1 MQVTMNTNPG
11 RIDKYEL
18 QELLNQDGMTEVW
31 KAFDTQA
38 GRYVAIKFLH
48 ANLEMDPGFATRFQR
63 ETPALAALNHPNIV
77 QYYDFSILPHPGT
90 GNATACVVMKY
101 VDGGT
106 LADYIRNTSH
116 QGRYPAAADIVR
128 LFTCIGTAVEYAH
141 KHGIVH
147 GQLKPTNILL
157 DKHNTSHNTA
167 GEPVITDFGTLRL
180 LGVMV
185 GNTGSWRMGAPLY
198 TSPEQIMGSPGDERS
213 DIYALGIMLYEI
225 CTGTPP
231 FLGNNPAPIMMQ
243 HINTIPTLPTLINPG
258 LPAALT
264 TIIMRCIAKDPWA
277 RFPTVSSLLEALG
290 QAVGPEEKMPS
301 NISVPVNVG
310 QPDYSARD
318 RDLPTVI
325 TGHPSLPA
333 AAIPAA
339 FTPPLA
345 GISGASF
352 SPFPPSAEIP
362 GSAGQTPAHDYATPY
377 PKVAGS
383 SQPYPAL
390 QPGGPI
396 TPMPSTS
403 LPGQPAQSF
412 PATSYVQP
420 PENSPSRKPRRR
432 TLWIALVALLILV
445 LVGSS
450 LVAYYTFFLKSAS
463 PPVTTTSL
471 AGHAYFV
478 SSGLLAVNPDSSQG
492 ITDQLQIKLENIPP
506 PPSGKTYYAWLLND
520 KNLEWKPIPL
530 GQLTVNNGV
539 IDFAYPGDAQHA
551 NLLATNSRFF
561 ITEEDAGSPPVNPSL
576 NPNTLLYYAGFSQI
590 PDPTNPK
597 HYSLYDHIRHLLS
610 DDPKVKAAGLS
621 GGLDIWL
628 YRNTQKILEWAGSAR
643 DLQQSGN
650 MPLIHRQLTRII
662 DYLDGTY
669 YNQHDLPGQP
679 LLVDPT
685 IAKIG
690 LLTFDTA
697 LQVNNPGYLYHI
709 GTHLRDIT
717 TLPQANAQ
725 QKALAVQISQA
736 INGVNAWFQTIR
748 SDALQLYNMPAA
760 QLFGSQGRTLL
771 DTVATLANEAFVGQI
786 NSQGQ
791 VIDGV
796 VQIHYAIQ
804 SLATFDVKAC
814 TASSPCPSLV

>member
-1 MQVTMNTNPG
+1 MNTNPG

-18 QELLNQDGMTEVW
+18 QELLDQDGMTEVW

-38 GRYVAIKFLH
+38 RRYVAIKFLH
-48 ANLEMDPGFATRFQR
+48 VNLQMDPGFVTRFQR
-63 ETPALAALNHPNIV
+63 ETLAIAALNHPNIV
-77 QYYDFSILPHPGT
+77 QYYDFSILQPT
-90 GNATACVVMKY
+90 EAGNATAYMIMKY

-116 QGRYPAAADIVR
+116 QGRYPAAADIIR
-128 LFTCIGTAVEYAH
+128 LFTLIGTAVEYAH
-141 KHGIVH
+141 RHGIVH
-147 GQLKPTNILL
+147 SQLKPTNILL
-157 DKHNTSHNTA
+157 DKHNTSHIIV
-167 GEPVITDFGTLRL
+167 GEPIVTNFGILKL
-180 LGVMV
+180 LGVV
-185 GNTGSWRMGAPLY
+185 AGNTGGWQIGTPLY

-213 DIYALGIMLYEI
+213 DIYSLGIMLYEI
-225 CTGTPP
+225 CSGTPP

-243 HINTIPTLPTLINPG
+243 HINTIPTLPALINPG

-277 RFPTVSSLLEALG
+277 RFPTVSSLLEALA
-290 QAVGPEEKMPS
+290 QAVGSEGKEPS
-301 NISVPVNVG
+301 NISLPVNVG
-310 QPDYSARD
+310 QPDYSNKD
-318 RDLPTVI
+318 MDLPTVI
-325 TGHPSLPA
+325 TGQPPLPA
-333 AAIPAA
+333 GMIPAA
-339 FTPPLA
+339 FTPSSP
-345 GISGASF
+345 GISGAMF
-352 SPFPPSAEIP
+352 SPLPTSAATPE
-362 GSAGQTPAHDYATPY
+362 SAGQAAAHDYIRPF

-383 SQPYPAL
+383 SQPYPAV

-396 TPMPSTS
+396 TPMLPTS
-403 LPGQPAQSF
+403 LPGQPAHSF
-412 PATSYVQP
+412 PTTSYVQP

-432 TLWIALVALLILV
+432 TLRIALVALLILV
-445 LVGSS
+445 LVGSG
-450 LVAYYTFFLKSAS
+450 LGAYYTFFLKSAS
-463 PPVTTTSL
+463 PTVTTGL
-471 AGHAYFV
+471 IAGHAYFV
-478 SSGLLAVNPDSSQG
+478 SSGLLSANSESNQG

-506 PPSGKTYYAWLLND
+506 PPSGKNYYAWLLND
-520 KNLEWKPIPL
+520 KTLEWKPIPL
-530 GQLTVNNGV
+530 GQLTVNNDV
-539 IDFAYPGDAQHA
+539 IDFAFPGDQQHSD
-551 NLLATNSRFF
+551 LLATNSRFL
-561 ITEEDAGSPPVNPSL
+561 ITEEDAGSSPVNPSL
-576 NPNTLLYYAGFSQI
+576 NSGTLLYYAEFSQT

-597 HYSLYDHIRHLLS
+597 HYSLYDHVRHLLAN
-610 DDPKVKAAGLS
+610 DPKVKAAGLT

-643 DLQQSGN
+643 DSQKSGN
-650 MPLIHRQLTRII
+650 VDFIHRQLTRII

-709 GTHLRDIT
+709 GTHLRDLAV
-717 TLPQANAQ
+717 LPQANAQ
-725 QKALAVQISQA
+725 QKALAIQISQA

-748 SDALQLYNMPAA
+748 SDVLQLYQMPVA
-760 QLFGSQGRTLL
+760 QLLGSEGRTLL
-771 DTVATLANEAFVGQI
+771 DTVATLANTAFVGQI

-804 SLATFDVKAC
+804 RLATFDVRGC
-814 TASSPCPSLV
+814 TASNPCPSLV

>member
-1 MQVTMNTNPG
+1 MNTNPG
-11 RIDKYEL
+11 RIDKYEF
-18 QELLNQDGMTEVW
+18 QELVDQDAMTEVW
-31 KAFDTQA
+31 KAFDIQA

-48 ANLEMDPGFATRFQR
+48 ANLQMDPGFATRFQR

-77 QYYDFSILPHPGT
+77 QYYDFTILQHPGT
-90 GNATACVVMKY
+90 GNATACVIMKY

-116 QGRYPAAADIVR
+116 QGRYPASADIVR
-128 LFTCIGTAVEYAH
+128 LFTYIGKAVEYAH
-141 KHGIVH
+141 QHGIVH
-147 GQLKPTNILL
+147 GQLKPTSILL

-167 GEPVITDFGTLRL
+167 GEPVVTNFGMLKL
-180 LGVMV
+180 LGVGA
-185 GNTGSWRMGAPLY
+185 GNTGGWRMGTPLY

-213 DIYALGIMLYEI
+213 DIYSLGIMLYEI
-225 CTGTPP
+225 CAGTPP

-243 HINTIPTLPTLINPG
+243 HINTIPTLPALINPA

-277 RFPTVSSLLEALG
+277 RFPTASALLEALA
-290 QAVGPEEKMPS
+290 QALGPEEKVPS
-301 NISVPVNVG
+301 NISIPVNVAR
-310 QPDYSARD
+310 PDYSPKD
-318 RDLPTVI
+318 MDLPTVI
-325 TGHPSLPA
+325 TGQPPLQA
-333 AAIPAA
+333 GAIPAA
-339 FTPPLA
+339 FTPSLP

-352 SPFPPSAEIP
+352 SPLPPSAATP
-362 GSAGQTPAHDYATPY
+362 GSAA
-377 PKVAGS
+377 S

-390 QPGGPI
+390 QPGGPV

-420 PENSPSRKPRRR
+420 PENALSRKPRRR
-432 TLWIALVALLILV
+432 TLQIALAVLLILV
-445 LVGSS
+445 LVGSG
-450 LVAYYTFFLKSAS
+450 LGAYYTFFLKGAS
-463 PPVTTTSL
+463 PAVTTTSL

-478 SSGLLAVNPDSSQG
+478 SSGLLGANPEVNQG

-506 PPSGKTYYAWLLND
+506 PPLGKNYYAWLLND
-520 KNLEWKPIPL
+520 KTLEWKPILL

-539 IDFAYPGDAQHA
+539 INFAYPGDLQHS

-561 ITEEDAGSPPVNPSL
+561 ITEEDAGSSPVNPSL
-576 NPNTLLYYAGFSQI
+576 NSGTLLYYAGFSQT
-590 PDPTNPK
+590 PDPTNAK

-643 DLQQSGN
+643 DLQKSGN
-650 MPLIHRQLTRII
+650 VPLIHRQLTRII

-709 GTHLRDIT
+709 GTHLRDIAS
-717 TLPQANAQ
+717 LPQADAQ

-736 INGVNAWFQTIR
+736 TNGVNAWFQTIR
-748 SDALQLYNMPAA
+748 NDVLQLYQMPVA
-760 QLFGSQGRTLL
+760 QLLGSEGRTLL
-771 DTVATLANEAFVGQI
+771 DTVAALANTAFVGQI

-804 SLATFDVKAC
+804 RLATFDVKAC
-814 TASSPCPSLV
+814 TASNPCPALV